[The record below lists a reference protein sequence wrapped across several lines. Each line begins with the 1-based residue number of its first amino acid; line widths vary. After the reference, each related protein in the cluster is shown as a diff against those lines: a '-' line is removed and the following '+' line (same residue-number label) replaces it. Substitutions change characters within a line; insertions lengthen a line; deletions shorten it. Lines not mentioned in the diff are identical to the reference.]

1 MCWCKMPLDLVGK
14 ISCRALVLYSLMR
27 DRLNLSLDNPLYHDS
42 AGEPFV
48 VFTRDSVC
56 SLMSLSSD
64 QVKEVFKEL
73 ETVGLIRRVR
83 QGQGKPMR
91 IYVADVFQTAEK
103 STVKTAEKSTV
114 KTAEKSTANQ
124 IEHNQT
130 KYIQSSSDDDAIKQ
144 IIDNYCKLPQFADI
158 TPDIADFVAKNVINA
173 IKKRK
178 IANIKAYI
186 RTCLVSAPADYATQA
201 QLSAVGTYSGYPAT
215 YDIAAYESVS
225 AADSEVLDD

>member
-42 AGEPFV
+42 DGEPFV

-56 SLMSLSSD
+56 ALMSLSSD

-103 STVKTAEKSTV
+103 STVKTAEKST
-114 KTAEKSTANQ
+114 ANQ

-130 KYIQSSSDDDAIKQ
+130 KYIQSSSDDDTDIIKQ
-144 IIDNYCKLPQFADI
+144 IVDNYCKLPQFAYI
-158 TPDIADFVAKNVINA
+158 TPEIKNFVVKNVENA
-173 IKKRK
+173 SKKSK

-186 RTCLVSAPADYATQA
+186 RTCLVSALDDCAV
-201 QLSAVGTYSGYPAT
+201 QLSFSTASEGSGYPAT
-215 YDIAAYESVS
+215 YDIAAYESIS
-225 AADSEVLDD
+225 AADSEVLDDENERG

>member
-42 AGEPFV
+42 DGEPFV

-56 SLMSLSSD
+56 ALMSLSSD

-103 STVKTAEKSTV
+103 STVKTAEKST
-114 KTAEKSTANQ
+114 ANQ

-130 KYIQSSSDDDAIKQ
+130 KYIQSSSDDDTIKQ
-144 IIDNYCKLPQFADI
+144 IVDNYCKLPRFSNI
-158 TPDIADFVAKNVINA
+158 TPDIANFVVKNVKNA
-173 IKKRK
+173 LKKRK

-186 RTCLVSAPADYATQA
+186 WTCLVSAPEDYATQ
-201 QLSAVGTYSGYPAT
+201 LSAVETDSGYPAT
-215 YDIAAYESVS
+215 YDLSAYESIS
-225 AADSEVLDD
+225 AADSEVLDDENERG